1 MSAKRARHDSP
12 QGGIKHNNTPLG
24 GTIMDMFYILNHW
37 HWWAL
42 GALFVLGELIT
53 PCVYF
58 LAIGIS
64 AVLVGLITRFVPEMP
79 GLWQL
84 TLFVALSLIS
94 TLYARYY
101 RAKNRQNG
109 ASD

>member
-1 MSAKRARHDSP
+1 ME
-12 QGGIKHNNTPLG
+12 
-24 GTIMDMFYILNHW
+24 MFYILNHW

-58 LAIGIS
+58 LAVGLA
-64 AVLVGLITRFVPEMP
+64 AVLTGLVTRFMPDMP

-84 TLFVALSLIS
+84 GLFIVLMLIS
-94 TLYARYY
+94 TGIARSM
-101 RAKNRQNG
+101 RNKRSSNPPNEREPQK
-109 ASD
+109 

>member
-1 MSAKRARHDSP
+1 MEV
-12 QGGIKHNNTPLG
+12 
-24 GTIMDMFYILNHW
+24 FYILNHW

-58 LAIGIS
+58 MAIGIA
-64 AVLVGLITRFVPEMP
+64 AVVVGLVTRFVPDMP

-84 TLFVALSLIS
+84 GLFVSLMLVT
-94 TLYARYY
+94 TLIARNI
-101 RAKNRQNG
+101 RHKQVAP
-109 ASD
+109 ADE

>member
-1 MSAKRARHDSP
+1 ME
-12 QGGIKHNNTPLG
+12 
-24 GTIMDMFYILNHW
+24 MFYILNHW

-58 LAIGIS
+58 MAIGI
-64 AVLVGLITRFVPEMP
+64 AAALVGLVARFAPEMP

-84 TLFVALSLIS
+84 GLFIGLVLIFTLI
-94 TLYARYY
+94 ARSI
-101 RAKNRQNG
+101 RSRKKTADEAPSEKAQP
-109 ASD
+109 